1 MTVHPKPAPPPAAK
15 PQVWFPDTSALIT
28 LAVHQPLQE
37 AIVDALADK
46 KRVLLVAVVAEL
58 EALSRLSDIS
68 ASWARVALRQ
78 LGWLGDPVVVDSPA
92 GTALASEIQQDLA
105 AGRSLRHP
113 LEHWGESAIL
123 SLASRAIHLRP
134 FMLSDDYDARI
145 AAHTKGVEAMSVHKL
160 LHLLIV
166 RGRITMEAAASFA
179 DVLHDAGRS
188 PDFTADELRSGRLGR
203 VGEP

>member
-1 MTVHPKPAPPPAAK
+1 MTGHPKPAPPPAAK

-28 LAVHQPLQE
+28 LAVHLPLHE
-37 AIVDALADK
+37 VTVDALADK

-58 EALSRLSDIS
+58 EELTRLSQPL
-68 ASWARVALRQ
+68 ASWANTALGQ
-78 LGWLGDPVVVDSPA
+78 LGWLGDPVVLDSPS
-92 GTALASEIQQDLA
+92 GTNLASEIQQDLA
-105 AGRSLRHP
+105 AGRTLRHD
-113 LEHWGESAIL
+113 LGHWGESAII

-145 AAHTKGVEAMSVHKL
+145 AAHARGVEAMSVHKL

-166 RGRITMEAAASFA
+166 KGRITAPEAAAFSDA
-179 DVLHDAGRS
+179 LHDAGRS
-188 PDFTADELRSGRLGR
+188 PDFTADELRSGRLKR